1 MSGDGRDWG
10 PSPRELRLL
19 WYLRLI
25 TRYVVGVGGLVWAM
39 LTNHLEP
46 VLLMILGAV
55 ATSTDVLVFARDL
68 FLAAREESRAIER
81 DVHREVERLSR
92 DSHRENGSEE

>member
-1 MSGDGRDWG
+1 MNINGNDWG
-10 PSPRELRLL
+10 PSPREQHLL

-25 TRYVVGVGGLVWAM
+25 TRYIVGVGGLVWAM

-55 ATSTDVLVFARDL
+55 ATSTDVLMFARDL
-68 FLAAREESRAIER
+68 IRTAKEENRVLKREWKEEEEKDSRSTR
-81 DVHREVERLSR
+81 PRGS
-92 DSHRENGSEE
+92 DS

>member
-1 MSGDGRDWG
+1 MNGNGRDWG
-10 PSPRELRLL
+10 PSPREQHLL

-55 ATSTDVLVFARDL
+55 ATSTDVLMFAKDL
-68 FLAAREESRAIER
+68 FSAAREESKAIEKEKDR
-81 DVHREVERLSR
+81 PHKK
-92 DSHRENGSEE
+92 GSDE